1 MILKTPTGFSDFL
14 ISGSRI
20 GTLPL
25 TLILAELELELEL
38 ELWVAG
44 SIPAPQRS
52 SSGST
57 IDWLN

>member
-1 MILKTPTGFSDFL
+1 MMLKTPTGFSDFL

-38 ELWVAG
+38 WVAG